1 MGLGPAHAIER
12 DDTGLALLADGAAE
26 FAARLETDP
35 RRLVGRLQHHGHPP
49 RRNIAQRFDVDEL
62 DAPVAGD
69 VQLGRGAAPAARF
82 VIFDETGDHGL
93 ARHHLHLRV
102 KRGPNRQS
110 AFVQLLFA
118 VALENVAPDFLG
130 EILAGED
137 MRAVAAAGDVER
149 FLARLVGVGLLDPA
163 VFQQA
168 IDHVVAPL
176 DRAVAVA
183 NRVQHRGC
191 LGQRRQIG
199 GFRDREFVHGFVEI
213 DQRCGRDAVGAETE
227 IDFVEIELEDAVLRI
242 GALDAHRQQ
251 GFLDLA
257 RERHFVGQKKV
268 LRDLLGDR
276 RGALRTP
283 VGAEVLRIHHGR
295 ARHAGEVDAAML
307 VEVLVLGRQ
316 ERVDDELRHRLDRQI
331 EAALLGILA
340 HQRTVGRM
348 DARHHRRLVILK
360 LRVVGQVLG
369 EMPDRA
375 RDTGHADEEH
385 DGPGGE
391 QETQKPDQ
399 KAHYR
404 SSVPTLCAEICGVYP
419 NTAIP
424 PNGLPPRG
432 RTIKGPADNID
443 RFRRPTVDFLYRCRC
458 GQTRAW
464 AP

>member
-26 FAARLETDP
+26 FAAGLETDP
-35 RRLVGRLQHHGHPP
+35 RRLVGCLQHHGHPP

-102 KRGPNRQS
+102 KRGPNGQA

-118 VALENVAPDFLG
+118 IALENVAPDFLG

-137 MRAVAAAGDVER
+137 MRAAAAAGDVER

-213 DQRCGRDAVGAETE
+213 DQRCGGDAVGAETE
-227 IDFVEIELEDAVLRI
+227 IDFVEIELENAVLRI

-307 VEVLVLGRQ
+307 VEVLVFGRQ
-316 ERVDDELRHRLDRQI
+316 ERVDDELWHRLDRQI

-360 LRVVGQVLG
+360 L
-369 EMPDRA
+369 
-375 RDTGHADEEH
+375 
-385 DGPGGE
+385 
-391 QETQKPDQ
+391 
-399 KAHYR
+399 
-404 SSVPTLCAEICGVYP
+404 
-419 NTAIP
+419 
-424 PNGLPPRG
+424 
-432 RTIKGPADNID
+432 
-443 RFRRPTVDFLYRCRC
+443 
-458 GQTRAW
+458 
-464 AP
+464 